1 VASAAP
7 PAPPPPAEPGALAVV
22 AVPPRV
28 CELTRPLASGSVD
41 LAVLPTVDAF
51 GQLAAGT
58 LAVQLGDH
66 GAFAEVRGP
75 SWTVRGFPSAAA
87 TRVSASRWIAFGG
100 VLFASKRERFDV
112 RGARDGK
119 LLLSAPS
126 VAGFVPTEAFATT
139 LVSCADVSL
148 LPDPDGV
155 LGQAPPPAF
164 LPAKKA
170 QAMLLRR
177 ATPVPLSADPDG
189 PSGGTIEASDAPVH
203 VTLLERRG
211 ARARIRMGH
220 LAGWVDG
227 ALLGVPPPPRP
238 SPASSPAR
246 KQALREMAE
255 FGMIGL
261 LSSGEVSQ
269 VQTQGAED
277 DGDAPGSASSAPPP
291 AAPSSPASA
300 SPVTCASDVRL
311 VVDWTSTGSI
321 AASAGA
327 SDSARHY
334 VVGVIP
340 AGKPVR
346 VTEPGPE
353 LTTVNLGAVSGMSA
367 SDGAFLPRGYARLAV
382 PTRDL
387 ATGCVPA
394 PDAPEAPT
402 APAPKASADPASSA
416 PDRTDAI
423 DRLNATP
430 TPGAGP
436 VTASMFGEAIGDAFG
451 AGGLGLSGVGQSG
464 GVGEGIG
471 LGSLGT
477 LGHGAGTGVGQG
489 IGGSRPTSRTPSLRM
504 GAVQVT
510 GRLPPEVIQ
519 RIVRQ
524 NFGRF
529 RLCYEQGLRT
539 NPALAGRVTTHF
551 VIDRTGAVVSASDA
565 GSDLPSPSV
574 VSCVER
580 SFSNLSF
587 PQPEGGSVTVV
598 FPVLFSPR

>member
-1 VASAAP
+1 MSP
-7 PAPPPPAEPGALAVV
+7 
-22 AVPPRV
+22 PPRV
-28 CELTRPLASGSVD
+28 CELTRSLASAPVD
-41 LAVLPTVDAF
+41 LAVLPTADAF

-58 LAVQLGDH
+58 LAVELGEH
-66 GAFAEVRGP
+66 GAFAEVRTP
-75 SWTVRGFPSAAA
+75 SWTVRGFPSGAS

-100 VLFASKRERFDV
+100 VLYASKRERFDV
-112 RGARDGK
+112 RGTREGK
-119 LLLSAPS
+119 LVLSAPGI
-126 VAGFVPTEAFATT
+126 AGFVPTEAASTT

-148 LPDPDGV
+148 VPDPDGV
-155 LGQAPPPAF
+155 LEQAPPPAF

-177 ATPVPLSADPDG
+177 AKPVPLSADPDG
-189 PSGGTIEASDAPVH
+189 PPGGTIEASDAPVH
-203 VTLLERRG
+203 VMLLERRG

-227 ALLGVPPPPRP
+227 ALLVAPPAPRP
-238 SPASSPAR
+238 SPPPSPAR
-246 KQALREMAE
+246 KEALREMAQ

-261 LSSGEVSQ
+261 LNSGEVSQ
-269 VQTQGAED
+269 FQTQAAEG
-277 DGDAPGSASSAPPP
+277 DGDASGSGSSAPPP
-291 AAPSSPASA
+291 AAPPPPAPA

-327 SDSARHY
+327 SDAARHY

-346 VTEPGPE
+346 VIEPGAE
-353 LTTVNLGAVSGMSA
+353 LTTVSLVTGGVAA
-367 SDGAFLPRGYARLAV
+367 SEGAFLPRGYARLVV

-394 PDAPEAPT
+394 PEAPEAPT
-402 APAPKASADPASSA
+402 APPPKASADAASIA
-416 PDRTDAI
+416 PDLADAV
-423 DRLNATP
+423 DRMNATP
-430 TPGAGP
+430 APAPVP
-436 VTASMFGEAIGDAFG
+436 VTGSMFGEAIGDAFG
-451 AGGLGLSGVGQSG
+451 AGGLGLSGVGESG
-464 GVGEGIG
+464 GFAGGIG

-477 LGHGAGTGVGQG
+477 TGHGSGTGIGQG
-489 IGGSRPTSRTPSLRM
+489 PGGLRPTSHPPSLRM
-504 GAVQVT
+504 GAVQVA

-539 NPALAGRVTTHF
+539 KPALTGRVTTRF
-551 VIDRTGAVVSASDA
+551 VIGRTGAVVSASDA
-565 GSDLPSPSV
+565 GSDLPSPTV
-574 VSCVER
+574 VSCVVR
-580 SFSNLSF
+580 GFSNLSF

-598 FPVLFSPR
+598 FPVLFSPG